1 MIIITIK
8 IVARDLKNLNKIDM
22 LKRKVKFIIILLF
35 LSGCTVTHYEEYR
48 FIGFGA
54 EVGEKNNNTYVS
66 ADISINNS
74 KSEYKKTGF
83 LRDRLIYKEPYSYY
97 FSICGNFEEIKNL
110 DAYFIQNNTKKINI
124 PIFAKQTKR
133 NKSSKYSACSSKY
146 YFSYEKKLQLPITW
160 DETDKLEVEVN
171 FIGVEN
177 GIKKKYK
184 LRGKY
189 KKDAIIE
196 NTNLKWDAIMGI

>member
-1 MIIITIK
+1 MQK
-8 IVARDLKNLNKIDM
+8 I
-22 LKRKVKFIIILLF
+22 KRKVKFIIIVLF
-35 LSGCTVTHYEEYR
+35 LSGCTITRYENYKFFGYGAKSVEKHDKTHAY
-48 FIGFGA
+48 IP
-54 EVGEKNNNTYVS
+54 
-66 ADISINNS
+66 ISNS
-74 KSEYKKTGF
+74 IYEYKKTGI
-83 LRDRLIYKEPYSYY
+83 LRDRKIRKEPYFYY
-97 FSICGNFEEIKNL
+97 FSICGNFNEIKSL
-110 DAYFIQNNTKKINI
+110 EAHFIQNKTKKIEV
-124 PIFAKQTKR
+124 PISMQHIKTRKP
-133 NKSSKYSACSSKY
+133 SKYSLCNLEY
-146 YFSYEKKLQLPITW
+146 IFSYGKKMQLPITW

>member
-1 MIIITIK
+1 M
-8 IVARDLKNLNKIDM
+8 
-22 LKRKVKFIIILLF
+22 
-35 LSGCTVTHYEEYR
+35 
-48 FIGFGA
+48 
-54 EVGEKNNNTYVS
+54 
-66 ADISINNS
+66 
-74 KSEYKKTGF
+74 
-83 LRDRLIYKEPYSYY
+83 
-97 FSICGNFEEIKNL
+97 
-110 DAYFIQNNTKKINI
+110 
-124 PIFAKQTKR
+124 
-133 NKSSKYSACSSKY
+133 
-146 YFSYEKKLQLPITW
+146 QLPITW